1 MDKLSA
7 QLLESVCNVVTQCT
21 KSHNALIQTQLHSP
35 PGSFSGE
42 EGGEKSNEK
51 ELSVRLM

>member
-1 MDKLSA
+1 MGKLSA
-7 QLLESVCNVVTQCT
+7 QSLESVCKNVTHT
-21 KSHNALIQTQLHSP
+21 KLHNAQCQTQLHSP